1 MEEKRIYYVGI
12 DHGNH
17 LMKTSNHVFENG
29 VERQAVKPTFQANTL
44 VYDGAFYKIGE
55 KRNSVKDSKLADDDY
70 YLLTLAALAKECQSE
85 NIPNC
90 ARVVLGVGLP
100 LKQFATVRKQL
111 VKYLKRGSQPVHF
124 KFEDVAYEF
133 TIENVMTFPQCYAA
147 VADRLGSMKGEH
159 LIVDVGSWTIDIMH
173 VKDGVP
179 VESKCETF
187 TESMISVIQEI
198 KSRSSEVFGKEISEN
213 VITDYISNF
222 GSNYPEKYAR
232 IMDEA
237 LEKFVARVEGILK
250 ENGHDTEFTN
260 IIYVGGGAKVME
272 RFGKHGDNISYVTD
286 VRANAKGYEFLAKQ
300 MGFRERRLGCRLY
313 VDRQSDANILE
324 KLDRM
329 LVDGSF
335 PNQTELIKRGIEL
348 AYEEVYGEAEEVKA
362 SYKQEID
369 VKKLAEEVARALK
382 PEMEMLMAECEV
394 RVATAETPASPTPA
408 LASTHD
414 APQDDNTASVTDDE
428 ATLPSQTFN
437 FLKGLND
444 D

>member
-1 MEEKRIYYVGI
+1 MV
-12 DHGNH
+12 
-17 LMKTSNHVFENG
+17 
-29 VERQAVKPTFQANTL
+29 
-44 VYDGAFYKIGE
+44 
-55 KRNSVKDSKLADDDY
+55 
-70 YLLTLAALAKECQSE
+70 
-85 NIPNC
+85 
-90 ARVVLGVGLP
+90 
-100 LKQFATVRKQL
+100 
-111 VKYLKRGSQPVHF
+111 
-124 KFEDVAYEF
+124 
-133 TIENVMTFPQCYAA
+133 
-147 VADRLGSMKGEH
+147 
-159 LIVDVGSWTIDIMH
+159 
-173 VKDGVP
+173 
-179 VESKCETF
+179 
-187 TESMISVIQEI
+187 
-198 KSRSSEVFGKEISEN
+198 
-213 VITDYISNF
+213 
-222 GSNYPEKYAR
+222 
-232 IMDEA
+232 
-237 LEKFVARVEGILK
+237 
-250 ENGHDTEFTN
+250 
-260 IIYVGGGAKVME
+260 
-272 RFGKHGDNISYVTD
+272 
-286 VRANAKGYEFLAKQ
+286 

-394 RVATAETPASPTPA
+394 RVATAETPTPA